1 LSGEKE
7 KRMKRNN
14 GNILSQRTV
23 FITGSEKNAGKTT
36 FLNHALR
43 SLRTETTPAFLTI
56 GIDGETKDIIFG
68 NPKPQVY
75 TEPGDLLITT
85 DSMISRSGGTFE
97 IREVFPFK
105 TVLGRIV
112 LLKTLRGGFIELVG
126 PEDNDQLSKIISY
139 IKEEEGCQTILIDGA
154 VNRITQVAT
163 GIDAGFVFVVKISQ
177 QNFKS
182 GLEKIKRLSI
192 LEKIPKFSEDKKGS
206 EVWFHKGAMTETSI
220 QKIPKD
226 IKTVVVED
234 FTKIFLS
241 LNQLKNLQN
250 KKELFFRDVFDL
262 LFVVVNLA
270 GIERDE
276 FLQNLEENNITDKI
290 VFNPYQKDR

>member
-14 GNILSQRTV
+14 EFVLPQRTV

-36 FLNHALR
+36 FLNHALK

-68 NPKPQVY
+68 NPKPQIY
-75 TEPGDLLITT
+75 TEPGDLFVTSDL
-85 DSMISRSGGTFE
+85 MIARSGGVFE
-97 IREVFPFK
+97 IREVFPVK
-105 TVLGRIV
+105 TVLGRLV

-126 PEDNDQLSKIISY
+126 PEDNEQLSKIISY

-192 LEKIPKFSEDKKGS
+192 LEKIPKFNEDTKGL
-206 EVWFHKGAMTETSI
+206 EVWFHKGALTETSI
-220 QKIPKD
+220 HKIPD
-226 IKTVVVED
+226 NIKTVVVED

-241 LNQLKNLQN
+241 LNQLKDLQN

-262 LFVVVNLA
+262 LFVVVNLS
-270 GIERDE
+270 GMKREE
-276 FLQNLEENNITDKI
+276 FLESIAGNDITDKI